1 MITLQELKAKLAAQY
16 DEVGLLDILE
26 VDTEELVE
34 VFEDKINDRYEYYLG
49 KIEELYDE
57 TE

>member
-49 KIEELYDE
+49 KIEELYNE

>member
-49 KIEELYDE
+49 KVEELYNE